1 MRGLL
6 TLVSVR
12 RGSIF
17 LNCPVTW
24 THPDTAIQGPGGR
37 LLPATPGH
45 PADALEGVSELPV
58 LQRQWASRWPQPDAA
73 SPPRMGFKK
82 STPTAEGK
90 RAPTTP
96 MPSLGGRGLHG
107 LLYDIGRARRFPSQQ
122 ARVVRQD
129 SSTVK
134 QGAHH
139 AHPDTRPPCAAAGTR
154 EAVRITA

>member
-6 TLVSVR
+6 TPVSVR

-96 MPSLGGRGLHG
+96 MPSLGGGGGCTVCFMTSEGLDVF
-107 LLYDIGRARRFPSQQ
+107 LLSKRASFGRTQAPLSRARTTRTRTQGH
-122 ARVVRQD
+122 RV
-129 SSTVK
+129 
-134 QGAHH
+134 
-139 AHPDTRPPCAAAGTR
+139 PPR
-154 EAVRITA
+154 EPGRR